1 MKKKILVALCAT
13 VPAVILVTVLRR
25 RRHYSS

>member
-1 MKKKILVALCAT
+1 MKKKILVALCAA

-25 RRHYSS
+25 RHYSS